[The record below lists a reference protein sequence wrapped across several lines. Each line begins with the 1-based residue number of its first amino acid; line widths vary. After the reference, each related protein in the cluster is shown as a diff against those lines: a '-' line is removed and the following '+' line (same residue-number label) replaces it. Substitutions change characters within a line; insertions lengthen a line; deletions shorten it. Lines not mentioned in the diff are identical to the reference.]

1 MDDAG
6 AAGEGGGDA
15 ERGVIPREVLTA
27 ATLAASSHNTQPWRL
42 RSVGNTLEILP
53 DFSRR
58 TPVVDPDGHHLYVS
72 LGCAAENA
80 VVAATAFG
88 LAGHAEFAPCAGGGA
103 VRVVFE
109 KTAAPASP
117 LADAIP
123 ARQCSRAVYDGR
135 AVAATELS
143 QLAAD
148 GIVLVT
154 DRATLESIGEYVAE
168 GNAAQLGDSA
178 FVRELV
184 DWMRFTRREAAGHG
198 DGLYGP
204 AFGMPALPRALG
216 AAAMRLALR
225 PARQNARDLTALR
238 GSAGVAAFVSEQ
250 DEPAGWVDTGR
261 RYERFALEATRL
273 GVRTALMNQP
283 VEVRALRDG
292 VAGAL
297 GVRGRPSLLVRF
309 GYGPERP
316 RSFRRPLE
324 AVLAQPGG

>member
-1 MDDAG
+1 M
-6 AAGEGGGDA
+6 
-15 ERGVIPREVLTA
+15 IPRKVLAA

-42 RSVGNTLEILP
+42 RANGRTLDILP
-53 DFSRR
+53 DFGRR
-58 TPVVDPDGHHLYVS
+58 TPVVDPDDHHLYVS

-80 VVAATAFG
+80 VVAGTAFG
-88 LAGHAEFAPCAGGGA
+88 LAGHVDFVPSADGGT

-109 KTAAPASP
+109 KTRAPASP
-117 LADAIP
+117 LAAVIP
-123 ARQCSRAVYDGR
+123 ARRCSRAVYDGR
-135 AVAATELS
+135 VVAAPELS

-148 GIVLVT
+148 GVELIT

-168 GNAAQLGDSA
+168 GNAAQLGDPA
-178 FVRELV
+178 FVRELI
-184 DWMRFTRREAAGHG
+184 DWVRFTRREAAGRG

-225 PARQNARDLTALR
+225 PARQTARDLAALR
-238 GSAGVAAFVSEQ
+238 SSAGVAVFVSER
-250 DEPAGWVDTGR
+250 DEPGGWVATGR

-273 GVRTALMNQP
+273 GVRTAFTNQP

-292 VAGAL
+292 FGGAL
-297 GVRGRPSLLVRF
+297 GLSGRPSLLVRF

-316 RSFRRPLE
+316 RSFRRRLE
-324 AVLAQPGG
+324 DVLAQPGG

>member
-1 MDDAG
+1 M
-6 AAGEGGGDA
+6 
-15 ERGVIPREVLTA
+15 IPREVLAA

-42 RSVGNTLEILP
+42 RPSGHTLEILP

-58 TPVVDPDGHHLYVS
+58 TPVVDPDDHHLYVS

-80 VVAATAFG
+80 VVAGTAFG
-88 LAGHAEFAPCAGGGA
+88 LAGHADFVPSADGGR

-109 KTAAPASP
+109 KTGAHASP
-117 LADAIP
+117 LAAVIP

-135 AVAATELS
+135 VVAATELS

-148 GIVLVT
+148 GVELIT
-154 DRATLESIGEYVAE
+154 DRAKLESIGEYVAE
-168 GNAAQLGDSA
+168 GNAAQLGDPA

-184 DWMRFTRREAAGHG
+184 DWMRFTRREAARRG

-204 AFGMPALPRALG
+204 ALGVPALPRPLAAL
-216 AAAMRLALR
+216 AMRAALK
-225 PARQNARDLTALR
+225 PARQTARDLTALR
-238 GSAGVAAFVSEQ
+238 SSAGVAMFVSDR
-250 DEPAGWVDTGR
+250 DEPAGWFDTGR

-273 GVRTALMNQP
+273 GVRTAFMNQP

-292 VAGAL
+292 FGDAL
-297 GVRGRPSLLVRF
+297 GLRGRPSLLVRF

-316 RSFRRPLE
+316 RSFRRPLD
-324 AVLAQPGG
+324 AVLVTRNS